1 MSLGHFYLGN
11 KITIPLQ
18 VLEGG
23 SASTSDILD
32 VKVQEVIMPD
42 LSKDS
47 NFPQSMNLIS
57 KDRATYSLD
66 YSPKSIGNYIA
77 IITLSINSIV
87 YSQMES
93 FYVSQGTFL
102 SDTAPMAKSI
112 SSYTPHSSSEDSTS
126 SDASSDEDKDV
137 KKVIVQEGLVSAAPS
152 AKPVK

>member
-23 SASTSDILD
+23 KVSTSEILN
-32 VKVQEVIMPD
+32 VKIQEIIKPD

-47 NFPQSMNLIS
+47 DFPKNMNLINKNRS
-57 KDRATYSLD
+57 TYSLD
-66 YSPKSIGNYIA
+66 YTPKSIGNYIA
-77 IITLSINSIV
+77 IITLSINSIT
-87 YSQMES
+87 YSQIES

-102 SDTAPMAKSI
+102 TDTAPAAKPI
-112 SSYTPHSSSEDSTS
+112 SSYTQYSSSENSSSSDNSSSEDK
-126 SDASSDEDKDV
+126 EV
-137 KKVIVQEGLVSAAPS
+137 KKVTVPDGLSSAAPS